1 MPKTKL
7 CKECQKKRDAIDWRT
22 FPNRLP
28 HYVWADGRKVFH
40 FHDGRTDRAYCD
52 RLVKEKNYNSWRYM

>member
-1 MPKTKL
+1 MAKAKL

-40 FHDGRTDRAYCD
+40 FTMVERTVHTATA
-52 RLVKEKNYNSWRYM
+52 S

>member
-28 HYVWADGRKVFH
+28 HYVWADGQRFSTSMMA
-40 FHDGRTDRAYCD
+40 GRTAHTATA
-52 RLVKEKNYNSWRYM
+52 S